1 MEEYTFLT
9 AIVQYMEEK
18 MLPDDQSLKTQ
29 VQDIA
34 QNSEIRTDGLLGFN
48 IEQDQVSWLPD
59 HLQIRAMD
67 VARNNPLTAHG
78 GFFKPLKHL

>member
-48 IEQDQVSWLPD
+48 IE
-59 HLQIRAMD
+59 
-67 VARNNPLTAHG
+67 
-78 GFFKPLKHL
+78 